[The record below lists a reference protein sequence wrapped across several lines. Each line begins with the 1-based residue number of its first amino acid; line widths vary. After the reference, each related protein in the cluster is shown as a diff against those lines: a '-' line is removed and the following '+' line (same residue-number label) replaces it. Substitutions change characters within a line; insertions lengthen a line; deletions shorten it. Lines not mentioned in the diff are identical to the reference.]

1 MEEKTLEDYVEAII
15 TAQQDLIS
23 NRDIQDTELYEVKKT
38 EYNEAVRLLH
48 EFMKNRNFLKSF
60 ILLKKINFFT
70 NNLVLATCVS

>member
-70 NNLVLATCVS
+70 NNFILE

>member
-15 TAQQDLIS
+15 IAQQDLIS

-70 NNLVLATCVS
+70 NNFILE